1 MEITDNTE
9 TLKNALKEIESLKKE
24 RDSTVFVWKEAEES
38 NERMEKEIES
48 LQSELKES
56 RKEWMPQQTQ
66 NYAVT
71 QDNLKLREEIES
83 LRSRIKQLSTESDRL
98 ETGVRKA
105 WKERDEYKRRFD
117 MLWEW
122 MQSGYTYP
130 NGILYAKDFIQIHP
144 EAAQWYE
151 EE

>member
-1 MEITDNTE
+1 MMEITDNTE
-9 TLKNALKEIESLKKE
+9 TLKNALKEIESLRSDYENVCHDIELQNKQMMEWYADK
-24 RDSTVFVWKEAEES
+24 RQAE
-38 NERMEKEIES
+38 
-48 LQSELKES
+48 
-56 RKEWMPQQTQ
+56 
-66 NYAVT
+66 
-71 QDNLKLREEIES
+71 D
-83 LRSRIKQLSTESDRL
+83 
-98 ETGVRKA
+98 
-105 WKERDEYKRRFD
+105 ERDEYKRRFN